1 MLTEEMKANRCI
13 ALMGSHAAIIE
24 GVGRWGDAHWLFNV
38 LQGNISDDIKETIPM
53 MLGNQN
59 EEVAR
64 KLYTEATGNKV
75 RQIRRTLWHKNHKF
89 IGGHPDGIVVGD
101 KNRGIEI
108 KCVFQRAERDWE
120 DGVPAYHVPQ
130 VMQYALVTG
139 RLKWDFSVLFM
150 AHGRHKI
157 YELEFTKK
165 DLDDLCRKLV
175 KFWIDVQAG
184 REPEV
189 TDRSAPTLKELWKTT
204 DPESIKV
211 ADDAIANYV
220 QSRKSYKEMYEGVK
234 SSIDLVE
241 NRIRKYMQG
250 SETLINANGDTI
262 ATYRMSKSGSRRFN
276 FNIKKEKKNGNHN
289 ADQSSRQAGVGEAVH
304 T

>member
-1 MLTEEMKANRCI
+1 MLTEEMKANRRI
-13 ALMGSHAAIIE
+13 ALMGSHASIIE
-24 GVGRWGDAHWLFNV
+24 GVSRWGDAHWLFNV
-38 LQGNISDDIKETIPM
+38 LRGNISGELQETIPM

-120 DGVPAYHVPQ
+120 DGVPEYYISQ
-130 VMQYALVTG
+130 VKHYALVTG
-139 RLKWDFSVLFM
+139 RMKWDFSVLFM
-150 AHGRHKI
+150 AHGRHQI

-211 ADDAIANYV
+211 ADDMIANYV
-220 QSRKSYKEMYEGVK
+220 KSRKGYKEMYEGVK

-241 NRIRKYMQG
+241 NRIRKYMQE
-250 SETLINANGDTI
+250 SETLINADGDTI

-304 T
+304 A

>member
-1 MLTEEMKANRCI
+1 MLTEEMKRNHYSG
-13 ALMGSHAAIIE
+13 LMGSHAAIIE
-24 GVGRWGDAHWLFNV
+24 GVSRWGDAHWLFNV
-38 LQGNISDDIKETIPM
+38 LRGNISGELKETIPM

-64 KLYTEATGNKV
+64 KLYTEATGKKI

-120 DGVPAYHVPQ
+120 DGVPEYYISQ
-130 VMQYALVTG
+130 VKHYALVTG

-150 AHGRHKI
+150 AHGRHQI

-276 FNIKKEKKNGNHN
+276 FNIKNLRG
-289 ADQSSRQAGVGEAVH
+289 S
-304 T
+304 

>member
-1 MLTEEMKANRCI
+1 MLTEEMKANRRI

-24 GVGRWGDAHWLFNV
+24 GVSRWGDAHWLFNV

-120 DGVPAYHVPQ
+120 DGVPEYYISQ
-130 VMQYALVTG
+130 VKHYALVTG

-150 AHGRHKI
+150 AHGRHQI

-165 DLDDLCRKLV
+165 DLDDLCRKEV

-241 NRIRKYMQG
+241 NRIRKYMKG

-276 FNIKKEKKNGNHN
+276 FNIKKEKKN
-289 ADQSSRQAGVGEAVH
+289 ADQSERKTGVGEVVH
-304 T
+304 A

>member
-24 GVGRWGDAHWLFNV
+24 GVSRWGDAHWLFNV

-120 DGVPAYHVPQ
+120 DGVPEYYISQ
-130 VMQYALVTG
+130 VKHYALVTG

-150 AHGRHKI
+150 AHGRHQI

-165 DLDDLCRKLV
+165 DLDDLCRKEV

-241 NRIRKYMQG
+241 NRIRKYMKG

-276 FNIKKEKKNGNHN
+276 FNIKKEKKN
-289 ADQSSRQAGVGEAVH
+289 ADQSERKTGVGEVVH
-304 T
+304 A